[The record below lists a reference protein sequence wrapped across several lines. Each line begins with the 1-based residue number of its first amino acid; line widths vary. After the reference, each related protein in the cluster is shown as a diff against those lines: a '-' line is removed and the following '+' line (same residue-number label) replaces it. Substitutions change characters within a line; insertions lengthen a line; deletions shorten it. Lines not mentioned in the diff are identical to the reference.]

1 MITAILS
8 FLIPMLSLLWIHL
21 SGLILTHTFFF
32 FFFQERLNSGNPAS
46 TGTTLTGSN
55 LISLSG
61 GVGCPG
67 TSASNER
74 TSNSAVGE

>member
-1 MITAILS
+1 MNTAILS

-21 SGLILTHTFFF
+21 LGLILTHTFSS
-32 FFFQERLNSGNPAS
+32 FFQERLNSGNPAS

>member
-1 MITAILS
+1 MVDKITHPFFS
-8 FLIPMLSLLWIHL
+8 FSF
-21 SGLILTHTFFF
+21 S
-32 FFFQERLNSGNPAS
+32 FQERLNSGNPAS

-74 TSNSAVGE
+74 TSNSAAGKTF